1 MATRRAFLATAAAW
15 WSQAVEAAHQH
26 TAAAPSTRAPYK
38 FRFLQP
44 KQVTTLQTIAAVI
57 IPADERSG
65 GAAAA
70 KVEVYID
77 FILFHGAPALKS
89 SWNKG
94 LVAYSGKSSAEVTA
108 LLTEASA
115 GEFAPVTETQKF
127 FVLVKSAVVEAFYTS
142 EEGINRELSYQGMK
156 FLMNFEGC
164 IHSSH
169 PVPESYRPLVGKETA

>member
-26 TAAAPSTRAPYK
+26 TAAPSTRAPYK

-44 KQVTTLQTIAAVI
+44 KQVSTLQTIAAVI
-57 IPADERSG
+57 LPADERSG

-70 KVEVYID
+70 KVEEYID

-94 LVAYSGKSSAEVTA
+94 LIAYSGKSSAEVTT

-115 GEFAPVTETQKF
+115 GEFAPVTEKQKF

-142 EEGINRELSYQGMK
+142 EEGINKELSYQGMK

-164 IHSSH
+164 THASH
-169 PVPESYRPLVGKETA
+169 KVPESYRPLVGKEIA

>member
-26 TAAAPSTRAPYK
+26 TAASSTRASYK
-38 FRFLQP
+38 FRFFQP

-65 GAAAA
+65 GAPAAR
-70 KVEVYID
+70 VEEYID
-77 FILFHGAPALKS
+77 FILFHGAPALKTFWS
-89 SWNKG
+89 KG
-94 LVAYSGKSSAEVTA
+94 LVAYSGKSAGEVST

-115 GEFAPVTETQKF
+115 GEFAPVTEQQKF
-127 FVLVKSAVVEAFYTS
+127 FVLAKSAVVEAFYTS
-142 EEGINRELSYQGMK
+142 EEGINKELSYQGMK

-164 IHSSH
+164 THAAHS
-169 PVPESYRPLVGKETA
+169 VPEGYRPLVGKETV